1 MGPLI
6 LLGSVA
12 IVALVLVVIVWRKA
26 QETTRTDSGGEGGD
40 ASLFYEGATT
50 PSAAHDEGHC
60 ADASTDSSGGDCGS
74 DGGGSD

>member
-26 QETTRTDSGGEGGD
+26 QETTRTDSGGD
-40 ASLFYEGATT
+40 ASLLYEGATT